1 MKTDLASSIGVAVLG
16 IIVAYFVCNMLI
28 PAIEDYTVKTV
39 GSSVNADII
48 EPSPEVFNYKA
59 INPTVEV
66 YVGDCTE
73 LDDRGECI
81 EQSAGG
87 SSQESTNQGNN

>member
-1 MKTDLASSIGVAVLG
+1 MKTDLASSIGVAILG
-16 IIVAYFVCNMLI
+16 VIVAYFVCNMLI

-39 GSSVNADII
+39 GSSVNAEVV

-73 LDDRGECI
+73 LNDRGECI
-81 EQSAGG
+81 EQSV
-87 SSQESTNQGNN
+87 SESQEANNQGNN